1 MAGRRVWDPGL
12 VDEVFLPWEAE
23 LIKRIPV
30 SEGWVEDLLIWPLT
44 PTGDYSVQS
53 AYRML
58 EINARRLSPG
68 TSSLEGQSKE
78 LYRAV
83 RGGYVQRFR
92 VSDGSV
98 FNNFLRRNR
107 LRENQPAWP
116 LNEVG
121 ERAIG
126 LVREFF
132 EVGKSEVVT
141 RGTAAPVRWS
151 RPPDGFYKVNFDA
164 ALFGNL
170 GCAGIRV
177 AVRDSVG
184 AIIAALSQRIPLPLS
199 VEMAEAMAVRRAVL
213 FVQELCLSK
222 VLVEG
227 DCLRV
232 VSALNSSIWIG
243 T

>member
-1 MAGRRVWDPGL
+1 MNDGVDPIKPCIEKHEPSLDLFMAGRRVWDPGL

-23 LIKRIPV
+23 LIKKIPV
-30 SEGWVEDLLIWPLT
+30 LQKTI
-44 PTGDYSVQS
+44 Q
-53 AYRML
+53 
-58 EINARRLSPG
+58 
-68 TSSLEGQSKE
+68 E

-83 RGGYVQRFR
+83 RGGCVQRFR
-92 VSDGSV
+92 VLDGSV
-98 FNNFLRRNR
+98 FNNFLRRDR

-132 EVGKSEVVT
+132 EVGKSEAVT
-141 RGTAAPVRWS
+141 RGAVAPVRWF

-164 ALFGNL
+164 ALFENL
-170 GCAGIRV
+170 GCAGIGV

-184 AIIAALSQRIPLPLS
+184 AIIAALSQRIPLPLP
-199 VEMAEAMAVRRAVL
+199 VEMAEAMAARRAVL

-232 VSALNSSIWIG
+232 VSALNSSLIFRNFQSRMDDLDF
-243 T
+243 